1 MVAFS
6 EFEIND
12 KLPNAVLISFSVGV
26 SAIKILA
33 RKERTHSK
41 GFLKY
46 IIKFL
51 RALNTPVKIS
61 LGKTT
66 VAN

>member
-12 KLPNAVLISFSVGV
+12 KFPNAALIFSVGV

-46 IIKFL
+46 ILKFL